1 MPKDATSLQQTS
13 LSRWIWLAFLIVL
26 VDQISKVIAE
36 ASLTYGQRVNVFPFF
51 DFTLLYNPGAAFSFL
66 ANQGGWQRWFFT
78 LVGVLAIAFIAYLMR
93 KHREDKRFLL
103 ALTLIMGGAA
113 GNLIDRVLY
122 GHVIDFLLFYWE
134 KWHYPAF
141 NLADSAITV
150 GAVLLILD
158 ELMRLRKTKANADTE
173 GMTGRNSNANS
184 ATDKRTRT

>member
-1 MPKDATSLQQTS
+1 MPKARTAMEQAS
-13 LSRWIWLAFLIVL
+13 LSRWMWLALLIVML
-26 VDQISKVIAE
+26 DQISKVIAE
-36 ASLTYGQRVNVFPFF
+36 ASLTFGQRVNVFPFF

-66 ANQGGWQRWFFT
+66 ANQSGWQRWFFT

-93 KHREDKRFLL
+93 RHREDKRFLL

-122 GHVIDFLLFYWE
+122 GHVIDFLLFYWK

-158 ELMRLRKTKANADTE
+158 ELMRLRRTKASADTE
-173 GMTGRNSNANS
+173 GNADRNSKANS

>member
-1 MPKDATSLQQTS
+1 MPKARANLAPAS
-13 LSRWIWLAFLIVL
+13 LSRWMWLALLIVIL
-26 VDQISKVIAE
+26 DQVSKIIAQ

-51 DFTLLYNPGAAFSFL
+51 DFTLLYHTGAAFSFL
-66 ANQGGWQRWFFT
+66 ANEGGWQRWFFT

-103 ALTLIMGGAA
+103 ALTMILGGAA
-113 GNLIDRVLY
+113 GNLIDRILY

-141 NLADSAITV
+141 NLADSTITV

-158 ELMRLRKTKANADTE
+158 ELMRLRRTKANAVTE
-173 GMTGRNSNANS
+173 ENTIIHKDSNS
-184 ATDKRTRT
+184 AKNKRTRT

>member
-1 MPKDATSLQQTS
+1 MPKARTAMEQAS
-13 LSRWIWLAFLIVL
+13 LSRWMWLALLIVML
-26 VDQISKVIAE
+26 DQISKVIAE
-36 ASLTYGQRVNVFPFF
+36 ASLTFGQRVNVFPFF

-66 ANQGGWQRWFFT
+66 ANQSGWQRWFFT

-93 KHREDKRFLL
+93 RHREDKRFLL

-122 GHVIDFLLFYWE
+122 GHVIDFLLFYWK

-158 ELMRLRKTKANADTE
+158 ELMRLRRTKVSADTE
-173 GMTGRNSNANS
+173 GNADRNSKANS

>member
-1 MPKDATSLQQTS
+1 MPKARTAMEQAS
-13 LSRWIWLAFLIVL
+13 LSRWMWLALLIVML
-26 VDQISKVIAE
+26 DQISKVIAE
-36 ASLTYGQRVNVFPFF
+36 ASLTFGQRVNVFPFF

-66 ANQGGWQRWFFT
+66 ANQSGWQRWFFT

-93 KHREDKRFLL
+93 RHREDKRFLL

-158 ELMRLRKTKANADTE
+158 ELMRLRRTKASADTE
-173 GMTGRNSNANS
+173 GNADRNSKTNS

>member
-103 ALTLIMGGAA
+103 ALTLIVGGAA
-113 GNLIDRVLY
+113 SNLIDRVLY

-158 ELMRLRKTKANADTE
+158 ELMRLRRTKANADTE

-184 ATDKRTRT
+184 ATDKRTRP

>member
-1 MPKDATSLQQTS
+1 MPKSRTALAQAS
-13 LSRWIWLAFLIVL
+13 LSRWMWLALLIVIL
-26 VDQISKVIAE
+26 DQISKVIAE
-36 ASLTYGQRVNVFPFF
+36 ASLTFGQRVNVFPFF

-93 KHREDKRFLL
+93 RHREDKRFML
-103 ALTLIMGGAA
+103 ALTLIMGGAV

-158 ELMRLRKTKANADTE
+158 ELMRLRRKKVSADTE
-173 GMTGRNSNANS
+173 GNADSHSNANS

>member
-1 MPKDATSLQQTS
+1 MPKSRTALAQAS
-13 LSRWIWLAFLIVL
+13 LSRWMWLALLIVIL
-26 VDQISKVIAE
+26 DQISKVIAE
-36 ASLTYGQRVNVFPFF
+36 ASLTFGQRVNVFPFF

-93 KHREDKRFLL
+93 RHREDKRFLL
-103 ALTLIMGGAA
+103 ALTLIMGGAV

-158 ELMRLRKTKANADTE
+158 ELMRLRRKKGSADTE
-173 GMTGRNSNANS
+173 GNADSHSNANS

>member
-1 MPKDATSLQQTS
+1 MPKARTAMEQAS
-13 LSRWIWLAFLIVL
+13 LSRWMWLALLIVML
-26 VDQISKVIAE
+26 DQISKVIAE
-36 ASLTYGQRVNVFPFF
+36 ASLTFGQRVNVFPFF

-66 ANQGGWQRWFFT
+66 ANQSGWQRWFFT

-93 KHREDKRFLL
+93 RHREDKRFLL

>member
-26 VDQISKVIAE
+26 VDQVSKVIAE

>member
-158 ELMRLRKTKANADTE
+158 ELMRLRRTKANADTE

-184 ATDKRTRT
+184 ATDKRTRP

>member
-1 MPKDATSLQQTS
+1 MPKDATALQQTS

-158 ELMRLRKTKANADTE
+158 ELMRLRRTKANADTE

-184 ATDKRTRT
+184 ATDKRTRP

>member
-1 MPKDATSLQQTS
+1 LQQTS

-158 ELMRLRKTKANADTE
+158 ELMRLRRTKANADTE

-184 ATDKRTRT
+184 ATDKRTRP